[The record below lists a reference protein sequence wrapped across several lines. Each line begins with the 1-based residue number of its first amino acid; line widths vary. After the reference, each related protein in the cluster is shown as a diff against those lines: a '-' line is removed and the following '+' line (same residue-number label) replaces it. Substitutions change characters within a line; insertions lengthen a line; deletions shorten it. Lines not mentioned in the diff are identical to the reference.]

1 MSMTQLLYNMYI
13 LSLKNRKNAC
23 SCWFLSGAP
32 SSPKLCPTPPWT
44 PQLLVQFS
52 WPWNKTLS
60 GIWSK
65 TTGMGPKINLLHTC
79 AMNVNDNPV
88 AEMCF
93 CSKRITKRELD
104 PHYTIRVRYILWPQL
119 CLKHVIRIRQTAL
132 GSRQEASQ
140 QLCLERKPEVPH
152 TTNSHPKTS
161 QYSIYNQFILHTQ
174 TSGWITLYNLF
185 CFLEAC
191 TDNSSEACAV
201 ISCLRLSVCELLHHK
216 SRILHVLGLNRRSLP
231 PQCITKLFLTLWN
244 LGTGRRF
251 TKSIWHT
258 CMILP

>member
-1 MSMTQLLYNMYI
+1 MTQLLYNMYI

-93 CSKRITKRELD
+93 CSKRTTKRELD
-104 PHYTIRVRYILWPQL
+104 PHYTIRVRYILWPN
-119 CLKHVIRIRQTAL
+119 CVWSMWSESGKQTL
-132 GSRQEASQ
+132 RSRQEASQ
-140 QLCLERKPEVPH
+140 PLCLERKPEVPH
-152 TTNSHPKTS
+152 TSLAS
-161 QYSIYNQFILHTQ
+161 QDIPIFDKFILHTPS
-174 TSGWITLYNLF
+174 SGWIHLYIICCVF
-185 CFLEAC
+185 
-191 TDNSSEACAV
+191 
-201 ISCLRLSVCELLHHK
+201 LRLAPIILQKLVQWFPVCASASANLLNHK
-216 SRILHVLGLNRRSLP
+216 SRILHVIGLNRRSLP

-244 LGTGRRF
+244 LGTRRPF